1 MNKEDNFLLSI
12 IDDIDIFKTPLLTRK
27 QYAVSILKLSLLVAL
42 LLILFLLFLNLESV
56 VIILSSII
64 FIPFLSFM
72 LFYFNILFI
81 KRYLDTSM
89 PLFLLFFIPILYT
102 LSCSFGMLYEF
113 FMWESP
119 IKWFFRAGIWLLPAL
134 LLFILSF
141 VMPSSHKERP
151 IITKIKNSLYIK
163 KNILYPINNILTLKF
178 KNRINS
184 KQFIYGLLF
193 TFIALLL
200 FLLHK
205 DIIELLENVYTQILH
220 FQILFIKVSHIE
232 KYQKMILYPMF
243 PLFINY
249 GNVFFVFISFLV
261 LFINSYKNAS
271 KNKPLIFIISLILI
285 LILPYSIHMFFGAMI
300 TDYANIF
307 KPGYGDDSIIFY
319 SSSETARYL
328 LLISFIFLFIYYK
341 LISKK
346 YKNKIK
352 VIQINKISYT
362 EYIVKVIA
370 LIFMYILIKDIVE
383 YLRHILPSV
392 LFLPSGSL
400 NPPSFI
406 HIFLELSLVYY
417 ILYYTIKQINNAIIN
432 KLLFIPFIVIYI
444 CATYEYNNLTP
455 YYIYYLLSI
464 ILLIIAAAFIPKYIS
479 ERKYIF
485 NNEKYKKLADFFN
498 ISNKIEN
505 ILFFK
510 LKKEITIREFILSF
524 IFVFVMY
531 IFIIPVHDLIYMITN
546 MSIYMQEE
554 IVSENRFVTIY
565 TIPKILYM
573 YIILV
578 VYSIFVL
585 ICNGIYTIYMKR
597 KGVING

>member
-1 MNKEDNFLLSI
+1 MQKEENILSSI
-12 IDDIDIFKTPLLTRK
+12 SNYIDLFKTPLLTRK
-27 QYAVSILKLSLLVAL
+27 QYASSFLKLSLLVAL
-42 LLILFLLFLNLESV
+42 LLILFLLFLNLGNV

-89 PLFLLFFIPILYT
+89 PLFLLFFVPILYT

-113 FMWESP
+113 FMWDSP
-119 IKWFFRAGIWLLPAL
+119 IKKFFSIGIWLLPAI

-141 VMPSSHKERP
+141 VMPSSNKERP
-151 IITKIKNSLYIK
+151 IITKIKNSIYIK

-184 KQFIYGLLF
+184 KQFLYGLLF
-193 TFIALLL
+193 AFIPFLL

-220 FQILFIKVSHIE
+220 FQILFLKVSHIE
-232 KYQKMILYPMF
+232 KYQEMILSPMF
-243 PLFINY
+243 PLFTFY

-261 LFINSYKNAS
+261 LFINSYENAS
-271 KNKPLIFIISLILI
+271 KIKLLIIFIGLILMF
-285 LILPYSIHMFFGAMI
+285 ILPYSIHMFFGEMI
-300 TDYANIF
+300 TDYVNIF
-307 KPGYGDDSIIFY
+307 KPGHGHNSIILY
-319 SSSETARYL
+319 GSSETAKYL
-328 LLISFIFLFIYYK
+328 LLISFILLYIYYK

-383 YLRHILPSV
+383 YLRYILPSV

-444 CATYEYNNLTP
+444 CSTYEYNNLTP

-464 ILLIIAAAFIPKYIS
+464 ILLIIAAAFIPKYAS
-479 ERKYIF
+479 ERKYVF
-485 NNEKYKKLADFFN
+485 NNEKYKKLADYFY
-498 ISNKIEN
+498 ISKQIEN

-510 LKKEITIREFILSF
+510 LKRVISIREFILSF
-524 IFVFVMY
+524 IFIFVMY

-578 VYSIFVL
+578 VYAVFVL

>member
-102 LSCSFGMLYEF
+102 LSCSFNLVYEF
-113 FMWESP
+113 VIWESP

-134 LLFILSF
+134 LLFILVF
-141 VMPSSHKERP
+141 IMPSSNKERP
-151 IITKIKNSLYIK
+151 IITKIKNSIYIK

-193 TFIALLL
+193 TFIPLLL

-205 DIIELLENVYTQILH
+205 DIIELLKNIYTQILH
-220 FQILFIKVSHIE
+220 FKNFAFEAHEISEYQDKYFSPLLPGSISYGTFFFILI
-232 KYQKMILYPMF
+232 
-243 PLFINY
+243 
-249 GNVFFVFISFLV
+249 GFLV
-261 LFINSYKNAS
+261 LYINSYKNIS
-271 KNKPLIFIISLILI
+271 KNKVAVFIIGLILVF
-285 LILPYSIHMFFGAMI
+285 ILPYSFYMFYGYMVK
-300 TDYANIF
+300 DYEKMFNAGRESLILFFNS
-307 KPGYGDDSIIFY
+307 KSD
-319 SSSETARYL
+319 RYL
-328 LLISFIFLFIYYK
+328 LLVSIILLFIYYK

-432 KLLFIPFIVIYI
+432 KLLFIPFVVIYI

-464 ILLIIAAAFIPKYIS
+464 ILLIISAAFIPKYIS

-524 IFVFVMY
+524 IFIFVMY

>member
-232 KYQKMILYPMF
+232 KYQEMILSPMF

-261 LFINSYKNAS
+261 LFINSYENAS
-271 KNKPLIFIISLILI
+271 KIKSLIIFIGLILMF
-285 LILPYSIHMFFGAMI
+285 ILPYSIHMFFGAMI

-328 LLISFIFLFIYYK
+328 LLISFIFLYIYYK

-352 VIQINKISYT
+352 VLQINKISYT

-432 KLLFIPFIVIYI
+432 KLLFIPFVVIYI

-498 ISNKIEN
+498 ISKQIEN

-510 LKKEITIREFILSF
+510 FKKEITIREFILSF
-524 IFVFVMY
+524 IFIFVMY

-578 VYSIFVL
+578 VYAVFVL